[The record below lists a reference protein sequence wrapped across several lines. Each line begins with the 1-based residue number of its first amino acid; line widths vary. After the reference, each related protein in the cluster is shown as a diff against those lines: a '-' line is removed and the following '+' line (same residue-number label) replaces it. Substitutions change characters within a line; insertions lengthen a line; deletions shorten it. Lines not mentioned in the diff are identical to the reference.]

1 MKKLKEIKGITL
13 IALVITIIILL
24 ILAGITIS
32 SLIGNGIFGKIEQA
46 KEKNDEGTVREII
59 ITKIYD
65 YQMEVIHNSKN
76 ETLEDLNEY
85 LYNDKEIEYINLYVQ
100 KDNLETPEVGETAT
114 HAKIKLKK
122 YKYEYLL
129 DQNLNIIQVNENA
142 NNEVQVKIKKQVGT
156 SYIIINVQ
164 ASSTQGNITNYEYNI
179 DGETYSNT
187 EQVYRIENLEPE
199 SNHTIKVTVI
209 DEKGNKKTTTP
220 INVKTEPRKYLYK
233 EGEEYTELT
242 GGWNVEYFAGDT
254 SSAGTAKKHDNYM
267 EIQTWGY
274 WCAYR
279 CITQNTIDLTE
290 YSKLKADIECN
301 WTDVSEGYEQIGLK
315 AGNNEIVWN
324 RIDLQDK
331 IYAVDINAKEN
342 DNIQITAG
350 NGANIKIKFI
360 WLEK

>member
-1 MKKLKEIKGITL
+1 MRNKGITL

-32 SLIGNGIFGKIEQA
+32 SLTGNGILGKIEQA
-46 KEKNDEGTVREII
+46 KEKSDESTAREII
-59 ITKIYD
+59 ITKIYE
-65 YQMEVIHNSKN
+65 YQMEAKRNNKN
-76 ETLEDLNEY
+76 ETLEGLKEY
-85 LYNDKEIEYINLYVQ
+85 LQNDKEIDYMDLYVH

-129 DQNLNIIQVNENA
+129 DKNLNIIQVDENP
-142 NNEVQVKIKKQVGT
+142 NNEVQVKITKQVGT

-164 ASSTQGNITNYEYNI
+164 ASSTQGNITKYEYNI

-187 EQVYRIENLEPE
+187 EPVYKIENLEPE

-242 GGWNVEYFAGDT
+242 GGWNAEYYTGDT
-254 SSAGTAKKHDNYM
+254 SSVGMAKKYDNYM
-267 EIQTWGY
+267 EMQTWGY

-279 CITQNTIDLTE
+279 CVTQNKIDLGE
-290 YSKLKADIECN
+290 FSKIKADIMCN
-301 WTDVSEGYEQIGLK
+301 WTDVSGGYEQIGIR
-315 AGNNEIVWN
+315 AGNNSIVWN
-324 RIDLQDK
+324 RVDLQNK
-331 IYAVDINAKEN
+331 IYELDIKIKEN
-342 DNIQITAG
+342 ANVFISAG
-350 NGANIKIKFI
+350 NGANAKIKSI